1 MVGFGFFASLTQTQK
16 KEGIFYVF
24 LNVCVCVDLEI
35 WVATFFATTRFV
47 SSMSFAYGALGLGRK
62 EGKIQDA
69 GFWKE
74 TQLLFSYQKQH
85 V

>member
-1 MVGFGFFASLTQTQK
+1 
-16 KEGIFYVF
+16 
-24 LNVCVCVDLEI
+24 
-35 WVATFFATTRFV
+35 
-47 SSMSFAYGALGLGRK
+47 MSFAYGALGLGRK
-62 EGKIQDA
+62 EGKIQSA

>member
-1 MVGFGFFASLTQTQK
+1 
-16 KEGIFYVF
+16 
-24 LNVCVCVDLEI
+24 
-35 WVATFFATTRFV
+35 
-47 SSMSFAYGALGLGRK
+47 MSFAYGALGLGRK

-85 V
+85 F